1 MVVQM
6 ENVGAKSKPSMD
18 RFDPSRTPISWIS
31 SKMWS
36 AA

>member
-6 ENVGAKSKPSMD
+6 LNVGAKAKPSIT
-18 RFDPSRTPISWIS
+18 RSLPSRTPISWIVENR
-31 SKMWS
+31 WS